1 MNWQDKGYLI
11 SNNKY
16 NENSSIAEFYTEN
29 YGKTSGIIF
38 GSSSKKVKNY
48 LLIGNKFHINFN
60 SKNESKIGNF
70 KVEIEKINTPFFFDD
85 EIKLNCIIYAM
96 NLIKLITVENQKN
109 KNIYDNI
116 HNFFI
121 FLNNDEWIKKF
132 IFWELEILK
141 NIGFDI
147 NFENYVSTQIVNG
160 NEVYVSNSSF
170 NKKIVPNFLINK
182 KINNIEPNQLIL
194 GLNLVGDFLDKT
206 ILKPNNINFPIS
218 RKKFVNLI
226 D

>member
-38 GSSSKKVKNY
+38 GSSSNKVKNY

-60 SKNESKIGNF
+60 SKNESKIGYF

-121 FLNNDEWIKKF
+121 FLNNDEWIKNF

>member
-38 GSSSKKVKNY
+38 GSSSNKVKNY

-121 FLNNDEWIKKF
+121 FLNNDEWIKNF

>member
-70 KVEIEKINTPFFFDD
+70 KVEIEKINTPFFFED

>member
-38 GSSSKKVKNY
+38 GSSSNKVKNY

-121 FLNNDEWIKKF
+121 FLNNDEWIKNF

-147 NFENYVSTQIVNG
+147 NFKNYVSTQIVNG